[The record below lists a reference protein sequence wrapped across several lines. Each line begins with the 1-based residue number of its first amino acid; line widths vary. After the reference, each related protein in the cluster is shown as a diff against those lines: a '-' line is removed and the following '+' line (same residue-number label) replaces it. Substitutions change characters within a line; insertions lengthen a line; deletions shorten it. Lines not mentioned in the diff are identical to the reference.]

1 MLKET
6 QRRKIMSRDFQYNLR
21 TIIGFLLIILGVIGG
36 LRFAWWLSFE
46 GDIIE
51 TLHAIKMGLPG
62 WAWIVLKFALSGA
75 FGVLFIALF
84 VIVAIIVFSGGGQK
98 Q

>member
-1 MLKET
+1 MP
-6 QRRKIMSRDFQYNLR
+6 RDFQYNLR
-21 TIIGFLLIILGVIGG
+21 TIIGLLLIISGVIGG

-62 WAWIVLKFALSGA
+62 WTWTVLKFALSGA
-75 FGVLFIALF
+75 FGLLFISLF
-84 VIVAIIVFSGGGQK
+84 VIFAIIVFSGGGRK